1 MNLEIR
7 EIRADEF
14 DRVWPIF
21 RDVVAPG
28 DTYIYDPAISR
39 EEARAIWAAPPARC
53 FSAEQDG
60 ALVGTYSLRPNH
72 VGLGDHVA
80 NAGYMVAPQARGRG
94 IGGALCEHSLD
105 VARRSGFRAMQFN
118 LVVVS
123 NEVAVRLWQ
132 KHGFRIVGRVPG
144 AFRHA
149 RLGLTDVFVMHR
161 FL

>member
-1 MNLEIR
+1 LSLQVR
-7 EIRADEF
+7 EIGADEF

-21 RDVVAPG
+21 RDVVAAG

-39 EEARAIWAAPPARC
+39 EQALSIWAAPPARC
-53 FSAEQDG
+53 FLAEQDG
-60 ALVGTYSLRPNH
+60 AIVGTYSLRPNH

-94 IGGALCEHSLD
+94 IGGVLCEHSMEM
-105 VARRSGFRAMQFN
+105 ARQSGFRAMQFN

-149 RLGLTDVFVMHR
+149 QHGLTDVYVMHR

>member
-1 MNLEIR
+1 M
-7 EIRADEF
+7 
-14 DRVWPIF
+14 WPIF
-21 RDVVAPG
+21 RAVVAPG

-39 EEARAIWAAPPARC
+39 EEARAIWTTPPARC
-53 FSAEQDG
+53 FLAEQEG
-60 ALVGTYSLRPNH
+60 AVVGTYCLRPNYT
-72 VGLGDHVA
+72 GLADHVA
-80 NAGYMVAPQARGRG
+80 NAGYMVAPEARGRG

-123 NEVAVRLWQ
+123 NDAAVRLWQ

-149 RLGLTDVFVMHR
+149 QLGLTDVFIMHR